1 MIDLIWKNIVRR
13 KNQSILTI
21 AITAITIFTFV
32 LIFGVFI
39 TMRQGL
45 SESADRLGADA
56 IIVPST
62 ADADGY
68 ELLYTSNPENK
79 YMSTDIMK
87 QVEKLD
93 GVKAVSPQFF
103 SQTINGTCCDFGME
117 MRLVGFDPD
126 SDFIIKSLM
135 NQKDYEELTDQDI
148 ILGGEFTDYVGKT
161 ARVLDTPFHVGG
173 ELHPTGTG
181 LDNTIFL
188 RIDRA
193 RQITKD
199 SEGLDVLPKGV
210 DPSTLISAVMVK
222 LDGSI
227 TPDKFAHDFIFTG
240 IDAQCISTTDTVSA
254 LQAQL
259 NGTSKV
265 IFGIWIALLAVAVLA
280 LIGRF
285 NALAKDRKKE
295 IGLMRAIGVQKKQ
308 VFLLIIGEACTMAL
322 VGGLAGSIIAG
333 FCISPIMKMIQTT
346 FLLPPATWNIGMT
359 ILSAV
364 LGVVLSL
371 LICFFAAINSAIKS
385 ASLEPQTAI
394 TQGEVN

>member
-1 MIDLIWKNIVRR
+1 MFDLIWKNIVRR

-32 LIFGVFI
+32 LFFGVFI

-56 IIVPST
+56 IIIPST
-62 ADADGY
+62 ANANGY
-68 ELLYTSNPENK
+68 ELLYTSNPENE
-79 YMSTDIMK
+79 YMSIDVMK

-93 GVKAVSPQFF
+93 GVEKISPQFF
-103 SQTINGTCCDFGME
+103 SQTIDGSCCDFGME
-117 MRLVGFDPD
+117 MRLVGFDPN
-126 SDFIIKSLM
+126 SDFVVKSLL

-173 ELHPTGTG
+173 ELYPTGTG
-181 LDNTIFL
+181 LDKTIFL
-188 RIDRA
+188 KIDRA

-199 SEGLDVLPKGV
+199 AENLNVLPEGV

-227 TPDKFAHDFIFTG
+227 TPDKFAHDFIFSG
-240 IDAQCISTTDTVSA
+240 IDAQCISTTDTVAA
-254 LQAQL
+254 LQTQL
-259 NGTSKV
+259 AGISKI
-265 IFGIWIALLAVAVLA
+265 IFGIWLALLAVAVLA
-280 LIGRF
+280 LVGRF

-308 VFLLIIGEACTMAL
+308 VFMLIIGEACTMAL
-322 VGGLAGSIIAG
+322 AGGAAGSIAAG
-333 FCISPIMKMIQTT
+333 LCLSPVMNMIQTT
-346 FLLPPATWNIGMT
+346 FMLPPAVWNIGMT
-359 ILSAV
+359 ILSGV

-371 LICFFAAINSAIKS
+371 VICFCAAINSAIKS